1 MSRAIATKLFAFT
14 QEHVQKS
21 LDAICRQVSILMQSG
36 EDELL
41 QPTLFAL
48 PDKEDIRSPKAKCIA
63 YDRTTGK
70 IVRYDG
76 SSWTDLT

>member
-1 MSRAIATKLFAFT
+1 VSRAIATKLYAFT
-14 QEHVQKS
+14 IEHVQRA
-21 LDAICRQVSILMQSG
+21 LDAICQQVSVLMRAG

-48 PDKEDIRSPKAKCIA
+48 PDKEDIRSPKAKCVA